1 MNILLPKSTNN
12 PKGFTLIEL
21 MVVITIIAILAVT
34 GFVVYSSISAR
45 GRDVKR
51 ISEIDAIQKAMEK
64 NYQPGSAN
72 PYQSLANADFANA
85 SVPLDPSTGSI
96 KCGVDNKQVC
106 EYCFYAKDTVQANDV
121 GTTAGDCGTMS
132 GIAGTKAADGK
143 PAVSTG
149 YVVCA
154 NLETKAGSGGNTYYC
169 KSNAQ

>member
-1 MNILLPKSTNN
+1 MLLPKSINN

-64 NYQPGSAN
+64 NYQPGDPN
-72 PYQSLANADFANA
+72 PYPALSPSDFVNAA
-85 SVPLDPSTGSI
+85 VPLDPSTGSA
-96 KCGVDNKQVC
+96 KCGASNKQVC
-106 EYCFYAKDTVQANDV
+106 EYCFYAKDTVQANDI
-121 GTTAGDCGTMS
+121 GEAAGDCGTMS
-132 GIAGTKAADGK
+132 GVAGTKAADGK

-154 NLETKAGSGGNTYYC
+154 NLETKAGSGGKTYYC